1 MIREGTPA
9 DLPQITHVRTHVIE
23 NHMSVEEMAAR
34 GITNQSIALDMLS
47 GVLGCWV
54 AEAESRIVAFSMAD
68 KRDGNIF
75 ALFTL
80 PQYECHGFGSQLL
93 RNCEVWLKEQGCV
106 EAKLDT
112 DETSKANQFY
122 LKRGW
127 QRSPEIHKIPGEIY
141 LRKMLG

>member
-1 MIREGTPA
+1 MIRESTPA
-9 DLPQITHVRTHVIE
+9 DLPQITDVRTHVIE

-34 GITNQSIALDMLS
+34 GITHQSITLDMLS
-47 GVLGCWV
+47 GNLGCWV
-54 AEAESRIVAFSMAD
+54 AEVESRIVAFSMAD

-80 PQYECHGFGSQLL
+80 PRYEGRGFGSKLL
-93 RNCEVWLKEQGCV
+93 RNCEVWLKEKGCV

-127 QRSPEIHKIPGEIY
+127 QPSQEANKIPGEIY
-141 LRKMLG
+141 LRKILL

>member
-1 MIREGTPA
+1 MIRQGTSA
-9 DLPQITHVRTHVIE
+9 DLSQITHVRTHVIE
-23 NHMSVEEMAAR
+23 NHMSIEEMAAR
-34 GITNQSIALDMLS
+34 GITHQSIRLDMLS

-68 KRDGNIF
+68 KRDGNVF

-80 PQYECHGFGSQLL
+80 PQYEGRGFGSQLL
-93 RNCEVWLKEQGCV
+93 RNCEVWLKEQGWV

-112 DETSKANQFY
+112 DETSKAKQFY

-127 QRSPEIHKIPGEIY
+127 QQSPEIPKTPGEIY
-141 LRKMLG
+141 LRKMLV